1 MSKEME
7 QFEMAYMKFGLAKPG
22 LLGTELPALEM
33 SALGDSFER
42 LVAVG

>member
-33 SALGDSFER
+33 SAFADSFER